1 MRLILDAEASGIA
14 LDVAPQAIELLESEP
29 AFEKA
34 PGTIMAV
41 STSYHPESYL
51 LGLMYLK
58 LRQSIWFIRL
68 SRKLPVSNHES

>member
-1 MRLILDAEASGIA
+1 MRLIFDAEASGIA

-34 PGTIMAV
+34 SGTIMAV
-41 STSYHPESYL
+41 STSYRLESHP
-51 LGLMYLK
+51 LGLMYSK